1 MGDGARLPLELG
13 LRAVLTDVDGFS
25 RVLQPGRALRGYQ
38 LPLAQALADSIV
50 QGRGLEFAAVFARQS
65 GKDETLAQLLAWL
78 LLRQQV
84 QGGSVVV
91 ALPSYRPQG
100 LISRDR
106 LAARLD
112 TPLTRRAL
120 QVRDNVVRLGRAEV
134 RFLSAAPGANSRGN
148 TASLLL
154 VANEAQDIEPD
165 VWDAVFAPMAAASNA
180 TTLMLGTVWSS
191 DTLLARQLRLLRA
204 QERTDPLGRQR
215 VFQVA
220 WQRVA
225 QELPA
230 YGDYVRRQMA
240 LLGERH
246 PFIRTEYELE
256 ELDGGG
262 FLFPAER
269 RELLASPPAGATAD
283 ASPLIAFTLD
293 VAGEEEADATQQRQ
307 PNRRRD
313 ATALAIWQITLAPV
327 LADEGARA
335 DAAQEVEAVQASGGA
350 RDGGL
355 RAHYRLL
362 GWRAWTGV
370 RHALLHAQ
378 LVALARQ
385 YRPQR
390 IVVDATGVGTG
401 LASFLGATLGARVV
415 QPFIFSSV
423 SKSRLGWDLLGLIDT
438 GRVHVP
444 LATSRSAEDEQASTT
459 PGQTTLDA
467 LFWKQMAACR
477 YTVLPGPGRLLR
489 WGVEDALLHDDLVC
503 AFALVAALDE
513 HDWRSRTATG
523 RGGDATPS
531 VR

>member
-1 MGDGARLPLELG
+1 MGDAAGSAGTPAPAPAPAPNRVSAPRTAGALEQG
-13 LRAVLTDVDGFS
+13 LRTLLTDVQGFS
-25 RVLQPGRALRGYQ
+25 RVLQPGRALRRYQ
-38 LPLAQALADSIV
+38 VPLAQALADSV
-50 QGRGLEFAAVFARQS
+50 VHARGLEFAAVFARQS

-112 TPLTRRAL
+112 TPLTRQAL

-154 VANEAQDIEPD
+154 VANEAQDIQPD
-165 VWDAVFAPMAAASNA
+165 VWDAVFAPMGAASNA
-180 TTLMLGTVWSS
+180 TTLFLGTVWSS

-204 QERTDPLGRQR
+204 QERDDPHGRQR

-220 WQRVA
+220 WQVVER
-225 QELPA
+225 ELPA

-269 RELLASPPAGATAD
+269 RDLLATPPAAIAD
-283 ASPLIAFTLD
+283 SAPPVIAFTLD
-293 VAGEEEADATQQRQ
+293 VAGEEEADAEQQRQ

-313 ATALAIWQITLAPV
+313 ATALAIWQVTLAPA
-327 LADEGARA
+327 L
-335 DAAQEVEAVQASGGA
+335 VEAGGVGAGDQVVDVVHLPGSGGA
-350 RDGGL
+350 VRDCGL

-362 GWRAWTGV
+362 GWRSWTGV

-390 IVVDATGVGTG
+390 
-401 LASFLGATLGARVV
+401 LS
-415 QPFIFSSV
+415 
-423 SKSRLGWDLLGLIDT
+423 LIHISEPT
-438 GRVHVP
+438 RP
-444 LATSRSAEDEQASTT
+444 
-459 PGQTTLDA
+459 
-467 LFWKQMAACR
+467 
-477 YTVLPGPGRLLR
+477 Y
-489 WGVEDALLHDDLVC
+489 
-503 AFALVAALDE
+503 
-513 HDWRSRTATG
+513 
-523 RGGDATPS
+523 
-531 VR
+531 